1 MKAANYASQQV
12 SGSRVTGHAQGE
24 QRWSTAFEN
33 VRADAVVIGWGCA
46 CTTQMDLLS
55 VTLFGSAS
63 PPAPT
68 ATPTAR
74 PTESAGLSQ
83 DAAQVPAAVPEVV
96 AGLAVQAAAAA
107 GYALVAAGDVTA
119 LYAAI
124 DAVNAGIVGTI
135 YLNANGSISDSE
147 AQRTYV
153 LSSRIRF
160 DRDVT
165 VYGNGAILRQT
176 PVISSPTFPRVLF
189 VPPGVTVTM
198 HRVELTGADFTIY
211 TGQSAR
217 YGAGVQNN
225 GGTLRLLDSAVY
237 GNTAVQGAGGIWNQ
251 GTLELTRVRIEG
263 NRAGGG
269 GGLYQSDA
277 GTINGQ
283 CVRVIN
289 NTADY
294 GVGLLQAATTSTG
307 TRVTFRNSSFY
318 GNVTLTIPPQ
328 GADIYNLA
336 PATVQIDA
344 RSNYWGTDGQP
355 AVGDGQSGASI
366 LTGSRRTSDPTL
378 PDAGGA
384 YAVAACRPN
393 PARSIPARCTTAA
406 AYCSPQ
412 FWPPTSTPTRTATA
426 TRTPSPTRTPSRT
439 PTPTLPVCQPS
450 ASALSEV
457 SAQATEVCVAPSRTP
472 RPTRTPS
479 ATRTFTPSPTMTP
492 PVPPAY
498 KVRFSN
504 ELGAGTAWTPDE
516 LAVIQTAIGNVGEA
530 FRIQMGLSSPI
541 EAYNRVLVNGDNPDY
556 VYFYRANGISE
567 TVTIQY
573 LPGAPQAS
581 LTVTVTIGGCQT
593 FNSLPRVIV
602 CNWSPTLFAAFPEQ
616 AIVHEL
622 GHVFTNRSR
631 YAAGEGDEVIRGLLY
646 AAVQNTYSGVCSP
659 AFSGVNFGNT
669 SGCNRIVDRSPGL
682 VMGLDV
688 DLAWQRGE
696 RGWGSGPDNTFT
708 AFQQHPLE
716 VFPDD
721 LPDVQ
726 VDETAA
732 DMFLNWVYRKVTD
745 PSGTLYAIVPGT
757 WQGFLNISWRNNSTG
772 SNDPSFPGDARYEWM
787 NNVVSRIFVLK
798 GW

>member
-1 MKAANYASQQV
+1 MPVRRFVVLMLGLLVLAVNFAAQAQPTPSSNWMHEVDFAEWTGGWFGDGYTLGVGFVMNRLDTGWYGGAINRWVTVPFPWDTVFTRIEVDVIYDGPPDGAYGANIWPGSPGWQPVTSNPFTAVSTGAISWYHVTCGCGEIGFQGWISRYVYGTVTVKRIRIYGYNTNPFAGEVPPTQTPTASTTPTPT
-12 SGSRVTGHAQGE
+12 RTPTITGT
-24 QRWSTAFEN
+24 R
-33 VRADAVVIGWGCA
+33 
-46 CTTQMDLLS
+46 S
-55 VTLFGSAS
+55 VT
-63 PPAPT
+63 PTRTRTPTRTPT
-68 ATPTAR
+68 ATRTPT
-74 PTESAGLSQ
+74 
-83 DAAQVPAAVPEVV
+83 
-96 AGLAVQAAAAA
+96 
-107 GYALVAAGDVTA
+107 
-119 LYAAI
+119 I
-124 DAVNAGIVGTI
+124 
-135 YLNANGSISDSE
+135 
-147 AQRTYV
+147 
-153 LSSRIRF
+153 
-160 DRDVT
+160 
-165 VYGNGAILRQT
+165 
-176 PVISSPTFPRVLF
+176 
-189 VPPGVTVTM
+189 
-198 HRVELTGADFTIY
+198 
-211 TGQSAR
+211 
-217 YGAGVQNN
+217 
-225 GGTLRLLDSAVY
+225 
-237 GNTAVQGAGGIWNQ
+237 
-251 GTLELTRVRIEG
+251 
-263 NRAGGG
+263 
-269 GGLYQSDA
+269 
-277 GTINGQ
+277 
-283 CVRVIN
+283 
-289 NTADY
+289 
-294 GVGLLQAATTSTG
+294 TG
-307 TRVTFRNSSFY
+307 TR
-318 GNVTLTIPPQ
+318 
-328 GADIYNLA
+328 
-336 PATVQIDA
+336 
-344 RSNYWGTDGQP
+344 
-355 AVGDGQSGASI
+355 SI
-366 LTGSRRTSDPTL
+366 TPSR
-378 PDAGGA
+378 
-384 YAVAACRPN
+384 
-393 PARSIPARCTTAA
+393 
-406 AYCSPQ
+406 
-412 FWPPTSTPTRTATA
+412 TPTRTATA
-426 TRTPSPTRTPSRT
+426 TRTPSPTRTPSNTRT
-439 PTPTLPVCQPS
+439 PSRTPSPTLPVCQPS
-450 ASALSEV
+450 ASALSDV
-457 SAQATEVCVAPSRTP
+457 SAQATEVCVAPSNTR

-479 ATRTFTPSPTMTP
+479 ATRTFTPSPTFTP
-492 PVPPAY
+492 TLPPAY

-602 CNWSPTLFAAFPEQ
+602 CNWSPTQFAAFPEQ

-622 GHVFTNRSR
+622 GHVFTNRSQ